1 MKLSKHVNRESKNGK
16 LVWHKGPPP
25 HIGWWNASA
34 FEFEHIWRWWDG
46 QAWSRNVNPSQP
58 LSFAV
63 SQASVHSA
71 ATEVKWNDSYPA
83 HARVPRYDPRG

>member
-25 HIGWWNASA
+25 HVGWWPASSLRNL
-34 FEFEHIWRWWDG
+34 EMWRWWDG
-46 QAWSRNVNPSQP
+46 KAWSCAVSPESS
-58 LSFAV
+58 LSFVIKNAKKRSV
-63 SQASVHSA
+63 S
-71 ATEVKWNDSYPA
+71 TGIEWNDSYPA